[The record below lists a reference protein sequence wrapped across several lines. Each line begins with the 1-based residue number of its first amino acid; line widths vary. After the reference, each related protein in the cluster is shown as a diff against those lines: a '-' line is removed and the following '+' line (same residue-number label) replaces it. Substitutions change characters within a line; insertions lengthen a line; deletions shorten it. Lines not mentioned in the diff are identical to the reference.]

1 MLRRLRLE
9 PLAAAAAA
17 AGGVALAS
25 SDDRILQAQ
34 IFARHGARTPLSE
47 VDGLPVPPSAYAV
60 KPTPASSTP
69 VVETVNVNVRL
80 HCARARARACAPT
93 LPSLPPSAAAAGGCG

>member
-9 PLAAAAAA
+9 PLVAVAAA
-17 AGGVALAS
+17 AGGVTLAS

-60 KPTPASSTP
+60 KPTPASGTP
-69 VVETVNVNVRL
+69 AVETVNVNVRL
-80 HCARARARACAPT
+80 HCVRAARWTAA
-93 LPSLPPSAAAAGGCG
+93 SLPPLGCSALAAGG